1 MGKKLLSI
9 GIPSIVERSKQLNR
23 LLGEL
28 EKQIKENKCDELIEI
43 IVAVDNRE
51 IPVYEKCNKMI
62 EESNGEYMV
71 GLGDDDW
78 VAPTYIKDIMDI
90 VKLRKYDH
98 ITFNMVYKINKIME
112 FSSKYKHFSHIYP
125 INIKVRWGDHTND
138 ETVMLYKEKILLKNK
153 FLIILFSIIFKRFIK
168 KSTSHTWST
177 MVLKSDIGKKVKY
190 KNVSS
195 EEDMIWGLTISEKK
209 LIKKEYN
216 IKKNLYYYRYNKK
229 FSSINKKNV
238 VVEKIN
244 HKIQPIDDKIV
255 KFI

>member
-1 MGKKLLSI
+1 MKKLLSI
-9 GIPSIVERSKQLNR
+9 GIPSIIGRKKQLNR
-23 LLGEL
+23 LLKEI
-28 EKQIKENKCDELIEI
+28 ESQIKKNNYDKLIEV
-43 IVAVDNRE
+43 IVFLDNRE
-51 IPVYEKCNKMI
+51 TPIYQKCNKLI
-62 EESNGEYMV
+62 DEVDGEYMV

-98 ITFNMVYKINKIME
+98 ITFNMVYKRNKIME

-125 INIKVRWGDHTND
+125 INIKVRWGDYTND

-238 VVEKIN
+238 LVEEIN
-244 HKIQPIDDKIV
+244 HKMQPIDDKIV